1 MPQFTKEHLDKALDR
16 HFKKIDQRF
25 EKLVTKRDFDRSVHN
40 LITETELVE
49 QTEALTKQNEALAA
63 MVQRGFD
70 EVYRRLD
77 VREQV
82 ARHDRD
88 IRAIKQA

>member
-1 MPQFTKEHLDKALDR
+1 LPQFTKEHLDKALDR
-16 HFKKIDQRF
+16 HFKKIDQRIRKAC
-25 EKLVTKRDFDRSVHN
+25 ETKRDFDRSVHN

-70 EVYRRLD
+70 ESLP
-77 VREQV
+77 E
-82 ARHDRD
+82 A
-88 IRAIKQA
+88 